1 MTIPA
6 TTRNAERPLYVW
18 AALAAMVIVFAGFA
32 RTFYLKA
39 IFDPSS
45 LSVLLATHGTVMT
58 GWFVLFFVQ
67 VRLVASQRVAMHRK
81 LGIFG
86 AALAMLV
93 LILGVATAITAVRL
107 GHVPPGGPPPRIFLA
122 VPLGDMLVF
131 ACLVGAGLLLRM
143 AVADRGERGGQHHAA
158 HAGIARGAQHA
169 QCAVARGDDQFVLV
183 LRDRFRERRGDV
195 QHEIAAGSRFLPA
208 FAGSQVGGEE
218 AQAFAGIGAVRAQ
231 QFAHAGFA
239 AGVAHGGAHLVP
251 GLQQL
256 QQRMAA
262 DEAGTAGD
270 EYVGHACLVGKLR
283 YRQRSVQ
290 APRRVGCN
298 RSLRELPAIR

>member
-131 ACLVGAGLLLRM
+131 ACLVGAGLLLRKRSDYHKRFM
-143 AVADRGERGGQHHAA
+143 LLSCVGILTPAIARIPLEAWQQ
-158 HAGIARGAQHA
+158 AGIVQYFLASDAIV
-169 QCAVARGDDQFVLV
+169 VACIAWDTIRN
-183 LRDRFRERRGDV
+183 RRL
-195 QHEIAAGSRFLPA
+195 HPA
-208 FAGSQVGGEE
+208 FIAGGLLVIASWPLRLAFTGTE
-218 AQAFAGIGAVRAQ
+218 AWARFTEW
-231 QFAHAGFA
+231 
-239 AGVAHGGAHLVP
+239 L
-251 GLQQL
+251 
-256 QQRMAA
+256 
-262 DEAGTAGD
+262 
-270 EYVGHACLVGKLR
+270 
-283 YRQRSVQ
+283 
-290 APRRVGCN
+290 
-298 RSLRELPAIR
+298 AIP